1 MAADPAP
8 VWRLDISIPAS
19 AVPAFEAALAELGGA
34 VVTDA
39 TDAAESQAEVGLQV
53 YLDAAPERPR
63 LTALLAGAALLAG
76 VQVPEAKVECLP
88 DIDWVTE
95 SHKALPAL
103 QAGPIYVY
111 GTHVGA
117 PAPAGSIPILIEA
130 GPAFGTGRHEST
142 LGCLLALAGLAEN
155 RDLARDATGAPTWAS
170 AAALAAAPAAALDM
184 GCGSGLLAIAIAKLW
199 ACPVRAVDNDPQAV
213 RAAAGN
219 AAANGV
225 GGLVSARHGEGYD
238 GAAFGVETRFDLI
251 AANILAGPLK
261 AMAPGLKH
269 HLAPGGVAVLSGLL
283 EDQADAVITAHAPLS
298 LARRIPLGGWVTL
311 VLEA

>member
-1 MAADPAP
+1 VAADPAP
-8 VWRLDISIPAS
+8 VWRLDIAVPAP

-39 TDAAESQAEVGLQV
+39 PDAAGTQAEAGLQV

-76 VQVPEAKVECLP
+76 VQVPEFRVERLP

-95 SHKALPAL
+95 SHKALPAI
-103 QAGPIYVY
+103 QAGPFYVY
-111 GTHVGA
+111 GAHVRA

-155 RDLARDATGAPTWAS
+155 RKPPW
-170 AAALAAAPAAALDM
+170 APADALDM

-219 AAANGV
+219 AAANGI
-225 GGLVSARHGEGYD
+225 GGLISACPGEGYD
-238 GAAFGVETRFDLI
+238 RAAVGVETQFDLI
-251 AANILAGPLK
+251 AANILAGPLE

-283 EDQADAVITAHAPLS
+283 EDQAGAVIAAHAPLS

>member
-1 MAADPAP
+1 MAVDPAP
-8 VWRLDISIPAS
+8 VWRLDISIPGPAMT
-19 AVPAFEAALAELGGA
+19 AFEAALAELGGA
-34 VVTDA
+34 IVTDA
-39 TDAAESQAEVGLQV
+39 PDAAETQAEVGLQV
-53 YLDAAPERPR
+53 YLDAEPERPR

-76 VQVPEAKVECLP
+76 VRVPKARVERLP

-95 SHKALPAL
+95 SHKALPAI
-103 QAGPIYVY
+103 QAGPFYVH
-111 GTHVGA
+111 GAHVSA
-117 PAPAGSIPILIEA
+117 PAPAGGIPILIEA

-155 RDLARDATGAPTWAS
+155 RY
-170 AAALAAAPAAALDM
+170 PADALDM

-219 AAANGV
+219 AVANGV
-225 GGLVSARHGEGYD
+225 GGLVSARQGEGYD
-238 GAAFGVETRFDLI
+238 AAACGVEASFDLI
-251 AANILAGPLK
+251 AANILAGPLE
-261 AMAPGLKH
+261 AMAPDLKR

-283 EDQADAVITAHAPLS
+283 EDQAGAVIAAHAPLS

>member
-1 MAADPAP
+1 MAVDTAP
-8 VWRLDISIPAS
+8 VWRLDISIPAP
-19 AVPAFEAALAELGGA
+19 AVTAFEAALAELGGA

-39 TDAAESQAEVGLQV
+39 PDAAETQAEVGLQV
-53 YLDAAPERPR
+53 YLDAEPERPR

-76 VQVPEAKVECLP
+76 VRVPEARVGRLP

-95 SHKALPAL
+95 SHKALPAI
-103 QAGPIYVY
+103 QAGPFYVH
-111 GTHVGA
+111 GAHVSA
-117 PAPAGSIPILIEA
+117 PAPAGGIPILIEA

-142 LGCLLALAGLAEN
+142 LGCLLALAGLAEIHQP
-155 RDLARDATGAPTWAS
+155 AR
-170 AAALAAAPAAALDM
+170 APARPPAWALDM

-219 AAANGV
+219 AVANGV
-225 GGLVSARHGEGYD
+225 GGLVSARQGEGYD
-238 GAAFGVETRFDLI
+238 AAAFGVEASFDLI
-251 AANILAGPLK
+251 AANILAGPLE
-261 AMAPGLKH
+261 AMAPDLKR

-283 EDQADAVITAHAPLS
+283 EDQAGAVIAAHAPLS

>member
-1 MAADPAP
+1 MAVDTAP
-8 VWRLDISIPAS
+8 VWRLDISIPAP
-19 AVPAFEAALAELGGA
+19 AVTAFEAALAELGGA
-34 VVTDA
+34 IVTDA
-39 TDAAESQAEVGLQV
+39 PDAAETQAEVGLQV
-53 YLDAAPERPR
+53 YLDAEPERPR

-76 VQVPEAKVECLP
+76 VRVPEARVERLP

-95 SHKALPAL
+95 SHKALPAI
-103 QAGPIYVY
+103 QAGPFYVH
-111 GTHVGA
+111 GAHVSA
-117 PAPAGSIPILIEA
+117 PAPAGGIPILIEA

-142 LGCLLALAGLAEN
+142 LGCLLALAGLAEIHQP
-155 RDLARDATGAPTWAS
+155 AR
-170 AAALAAAPAAALDM
+170 APAWALDM

-219 AAANGV
+219 AVANGV
-225 GGLVSARHGEGYD
+225 GGLVSARQGEGYD
-238 GAAFGVETRFDLI
+238 AAAFGVEASFDLI
-251 AANILAGPLK
+251 AANILAGPLE
-261 AMAPGLKH
+261 AMAPDLKR

-283 EDQADAVITAHAPLS
+283 EDQAGAVIAAHAPLS

>member
-1 MAADPAP
+1 MTVGTAP
-8 VWRLDISIPAS
+8 VWRLDISIPAP
-19 AVPAFEAALAELGGA
+19 AVMAFEAALAELGGA
-34 VVTDA
+34 VA
-39 TDAAESQAEVGLQV
+39 TDAPDAAETQAEVGLQV
-53 YLDAAPERPR
+53 YLDAEPERPR

-76 VQVPEAKVECLP
+76 VRVPEARVERLP

-95 SHKALPAL
+95 SHKALPAI
-103 QAGPIYVY
+103 QAGPFYVY
-111 GTHVGA
+111 GAHVSA

-142 LGCLLALAGLAEN
+142 LGCLLALAGLAEIHQP
-155 RDLARDATGAPTWAS
+155 AR
-170 AAALAAAPAAALDM
+170 APAWAPASALDM

-219 AAANGV
+219 AVANGV
-225 GGLVSARHGEGYD
+225 SGLVSARQGEGYD
-238 GAAFGVETRFDLI
+238 AAACGVEASFDLI
-251 AANILAGPLK
+251 AANILAGPLE
-261 AMAPGLKH
+261 AMAPDLKR

-283 EDQADAVITAHAPLS
+283 EDQAGAVIAAHAPLS

>member
-1 MAADPAP
+1 MPGSSPGMTTGQA
-8 VWRLDISIPAS
+8 VWRLDISIPAP
-19 AVPAFEAALAELGGA
+19 AVTAFEAALAELGGA

-39 TDAAESQAEVGLQV
+39 PDAAGTEAEVGLQV
-53 YLDAAPERPR
+53 YLDAEPERPR

-76 VQVPEAKVECLP
+76 VRVPKARVERLP

-95 SHKALPAL
+95 SHKALPAI
-103 QAGPIYVY
+103 QAGPFYVH
-111 GTHVGA
+111 GAHVSA
-117 PAPAGSIPILIEA
+117 PAPAGGIPILIEA

-142 LGCLLALAGLAEN
+142 LGCLLALAGLAEIHQP
-155 RDLARDATGAPTWAS
+155 AR
-170 AAALAAAPAAALDM
+170 APAWAPACAPAWALDM

-219 AAANGV
+219 AVANGV
-225 GGLVSARHGEGYD
+225 GGLVSARQGEGYD
-238 GAAFGVETRFDLI
+238 AAAFGAEASFDLI
-251 AANILAGPLK
+251 AANILAGSLE
-261 AMAPGLKH
+261 AMAPDLKR

-283 EDQADAVITAHAPLS
+283 EDQAGAVIAAHAPLS

>member
-1 MAADPAP
+1 MAVDTAP
-8 VWRLDISIPAS
+8 VWRLDISIPAP
-19 AVPAFEAALAELGGA
+19 AVTAFEAALAELGGA
-34 VVTDA
+34 IVTDA
-39 TDAAESQAEVGLQV
+39 PDAAETQAEVGLQV
-53 YLDAAPERPR
+53 YLDAEPERPR

-76 VQVPEAKVECLP
+76 VRVPEVRVGRLP

-95 SHKALPAL
+95 SHKALPAI
-103 QAGPIYVY
+103 QAGPFYVH
-111 GTHVGA
+111 GAHVSA
-117 PAPAGSIPILIEA
+117 PAPAGGIPILIEA

-142 LGCLLALAGLAEN
+142 LGCLLALAGLAEIHK
-155 RDLARDATGAPTWAS
+155 
-170 AAALAAAPAAALDM
+170 PADALDM

-225 GGLVSARHGEGYD
+225 GGLVSARHGAGYD
-238 GAAFGVETRFDLI
+238 GPAFGAETRFDLI

-261 AMAPGLKH
+261 AMAPGLKR

>member
-1 MAADPAP
+1 MTIGQA

-19 AVPAFEAALAELGGA
+19 AVAAFEAALAGLGGA

-39 TDAAESQAEVGLQV
+39 PDAAETQTEIGLQV
-53 YLDAAPERPR
+53 YLDAEPARPR

-76 VQVPEAKVECLP
+76 VQVPEARVERLP

-95 SHKALPAL
+95 SHRALPAI
-103 QAGPIYVY
+103 QAGPFYVH
-111 GTHVGA
+111 GAHVGA

-155 RDLARDATGAPTWAS
+155 RNPAWAS
-170 AAALAAAPAAALDM
+170 TGALDM

-225 GGLVSARHGEGYD
+225 GGLVSARQGEGYD
-238 GAAFGVETRFDLI
+238 GAAFGAEANFDLI
-251 AANILAGPLK
+251 AANILAGPLA
-261 AMAPGLKH
+261 AMAPGLKR

-283 EDQADAVITAHAPLS
+283 EDQAGTVIDAHAPLS

>member
-8 VWRLDISIPAS
+8 VWRLDISIPAP
-19 AVPAFEAALAELGGA
+19 AVTAFEAALAELGGA

-39 TDAAESQAEVGLQV
+39 PDAAESQAEVGLQV
-53 YLDAAPERPR
+53 YLDAEPERPR

-76 VQVPEAKVECLP
+76 VRVPEVRVERLP

-95 SHKALPAL
+95 SHKALPAI
-103 QAGPIYVY
+103 QAGPFYVY
-111 GTHVGA
+111 GAHVSA

-155 RDLARDATGAPTWAS
+155 RKPAR
-170 AAALAAAPAAALDM
+170 APAWAPADALDM

-219 AAANGV
+219 AVANGV
-225 GGLVSARHGEGYD
+225 GGLVSARQGEGYD
-238 GAAFGVETRFDLI
+238 AAAFGVEASFDLI
-251 AANILAGPLK
+251 AANILAGPLE
-261 AMAPGLKH
+261 AMAPDLKR

-283 EDQADAVITAHAPLS
+283 EDQAGAVIAAHAPLS